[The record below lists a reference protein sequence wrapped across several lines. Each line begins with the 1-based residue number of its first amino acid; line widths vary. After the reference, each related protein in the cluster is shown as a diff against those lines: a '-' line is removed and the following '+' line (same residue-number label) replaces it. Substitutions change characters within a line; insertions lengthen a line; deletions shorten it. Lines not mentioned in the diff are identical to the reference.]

1 MVCYKSAQPTMLFE
15 RRLRDG
21 QSEIE
26 FNTKNGDKV
35 SQVVQEKITVECL
48 NNMSF
53 FVARDKANANMPLID
68 AAKNWMRG
76 QVMTMISPQTDLTS
90 YAQSRTSIDKG
101 LVNYILDFLKEADFN
116 ITNIDSDTITRTLS
130 EEGLMYVLEN
140 DRIPNEEKEINVTFP
155 ADYHAEDL
163 AGAAVVFKVKVHEIK
178 TKVLPEIDDE
188 LAMDANIDGV
198 ETLEQL
204 QAHIKEEIRTRKQ
217 NDAENKFNEE
227 LVSAL
232 IAANEFTVPSVMVDS
247 ELEKMVGDI
256 QNNLQQQ
263 GISLDLYLKFLGKTP
278 EEFKEELKGQAER
291 RVKYNLILA
300 AVVKAENIEVTDED
314 VDNEL
319 AEIAKKA

>member
-1 MVCYKSAQPTMLFE
+1 MKYCYQLELDTKQVYFEKLVCYKSAQSTMLFE

-140 DRIPNEEKEINVTFP
+140 DRIPNEEKERIK
-155 ADYHAEDL
+155 AERTL
-163 AGAAVVFKVKVHEIK
+163 RRIK
-178 TKVLPEIDDE
+178 TTFEHTVEAESGRRLISSVL
-188 LAMDANIDGV
+188 M
-198 ETLEQL
+198 
-204 QAHIKEEIRTRKQ
+204 KSR
-217 NDAENKFNEE
+217 
-227 LVSAL
+227 
-232 IAANEFTVPSVMVDS
+232 SV
-247 ELEKMVGDI
+247 L
-256 QNNLQQQ
+256 
-263 GISLDLYLKFLGKTP
+263 
-278 EEFKEELKGQAER
+278 
-291 RVKYNLILA
+291 
-300 AVVKAENIEVTDED
+300 
-314 VDNEL
+314 
-319 AEIAKKA
+319 